1 MTMGSAEV
9 GVIVQAINK
18 MADSLMA
25 RVEKTEN
32 DFVGHL
38 KKVEASLVQ
47 LVELTKEVAVIR
59 VESTHLQE
67 KVLDLLLA
75 TKQQDQDHK
84 DTMKRMHE
92 RIDETREEHHKL
104 KGLFNK
110 AFWIGTGM
118 WVVTAFWFNVTA
130 PVKKVEQLVE
140 SVQQL
145 KEEVRDINSWRF
157 EQVQQQRFTRG
168 R

>member
-18 MADSLMA
+18 MADGLME
-25 RVEKTEN
+25 RVTKTED

-59 VESTHLQE
+59 VESTHLNE

-75 TKQQDQDHK
+75 TKTQDAEHK
-84 DTMKRMHE
+84 ETMKRMHE
-92 RIDETREEHHKL
+92 RVDTAVAEHHKL
-104 KGLFNK
+104 KTMFNK

-118 WVVTAFWFNVTA
+118 WAVTALWFNITA
-130 PVKKVEQLVE
+130 PVEKVDTLVKT
-140 SVQQL
+140 VQQL
-145 KEEVRDINSWRF
+145 KDEVKDINSWRF
-157 EQVQQQRFTRG
+157 EQIQQQRFR
-168 R
+168 RQ

>member
-1 MTMGSAEV
+1 MGSQEV

-18 MADSLMA
+18 MADGLMA
-25 RVEKTEN
+25 RVEKTES

-47 LVELTKEVAVIR
+47 LVELTKEVAVMR

-67 KVLDLLLA
+67 KVLDLLIN
-75 TKQQDQDHK
+75 TQKQDQEHK
-84 DTMKRMHE
+84 EAMKRMHE
-92 RIDETREEHHKL
+92 RVDKADEEHLKL
-104 KGLFNK
+104 KTLFNK

-118 WVVTAFWFNVTA
+118 WVVTAFWFNITA
-130 PVKKVEQLVE
+130 PIKKVDQLVE
-140 SVQQL
+140 TVQGL
-145 KEEVRDINSWRF
+145 KEEVRDINTWRF
-157 EQVQQQRFTRG
+157 EQIQQQRFTRG